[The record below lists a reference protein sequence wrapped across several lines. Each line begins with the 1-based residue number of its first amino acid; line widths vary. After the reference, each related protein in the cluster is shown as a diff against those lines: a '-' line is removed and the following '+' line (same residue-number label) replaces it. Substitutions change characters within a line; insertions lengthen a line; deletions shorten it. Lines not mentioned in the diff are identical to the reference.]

1 MKSFEQ
7 FEYEKSLLDE
17 ASIVGANVGQR
28 FQRNASTFQRGNTS
42 SAQYSKEI
50 GDGAKGPMN
59 RRQAK
64 GPAKTS
70 SQEKTTEKVKVLGT
84 QGVRQEPGGQ
94 GSKAPSIPTR
104 PGRRSDGSKKTGVAA
119 TIERNKARAKDFAK
133 SERGQKIGRTVGGAL
148 GAARN
153 YRPDAEAV
161 DTGAS
166 GMGTQLRQMRGIGA
180 AAIDGAIKGYQNRTK
195 DAKKND
201 RNVTGVGKQSGRSGS
216 DGKPQ
221 GLLGLGFSALKNE
234 IKKKVGIDDK
244 KTEGGQKITGDVESR
259 YRKGQQ
265 ERQKKRDQEAE
276 RKRPREQTPASAAA
290 TKSPSV
296 TGSDQPKTERT
307 PEQER
312 EKALVN
318 QRIGGGTGETKREN
332 IKKQRKTDATIE
344 IARRD
349 KKVKKQVEREA
360 DKLSS
365 DELGNA
371 RNTPKGKKTLDDIF
385 AAARRIGD
393 EEDAKTKKFED
404 DVKRTNVPVKSSSS
418 KVTKTQDTPAS
429 KQTVDVSATKV
440 DDDKLPSSKKPK
452 QLPSSK
458 KPKQVT
464 GSSPNQ
470 KSLPAKGE
478 SGGTKVVKATTVKGT
493 PKKLKRPNIR
503 NAKYKNNRELYDKD
517 RKAYNA
523 QSPENKTKVGN
534 QGRPKKEPEVR
545 PATRGEARRAI
556 NNATRNK
563 GTKPDNKKSEVKEA
577 TNVIKMAKQAKQ
589 QGKITKMRSY
599 SQMKK
604 DEAREAAIRRAQN
617 EQFSHW
623 REEFLW
629 EVDKKYPDKVKEIKP
644 MSGKNTIIINPE
656 DESAKYKRGY

>member
-17 ASIVGANVGQR
+17 ATIVGANVGQR

-59 RRQAK
+59 RREAK

-84 QGVRQEPGGQ
+84 SAGNIGVSP
-94 GSKAPSIPTR
+94 KAPSIPTR

-201 RNVTGVGKQSGRSGS
+201 RNVTGVGKQSGKSGS
-216 DGKPQ
+216 TDSKPQ
-221 GLLGLGFSALKNE
+221 GLLGLGFSAVKDA

-244 KTEGGQKITGDVESR
+244 KTEGGQKITGDVQSR

-276 RKRPREQTPASAAA
+276 NKRPKAQTPASAAA

-404 DVKRTNVPVKSSSS
+404 DVKRTNVPVKSSSG
-418 KVTKTQDTPAS
+418 KVTKTPDTPAS
-429 KQTVDVSATKV
+429 KQVVDVKATKV
-440 DDDKLPSSKKPK
+440 DDAK
-452 QLPSSK
+452 LPSSK

-470 KSLPAKGE
+470 KALPAKGE

-503 NAKYKNNRELYDKD
+503 NAKYKNNRELYDQD

-523 QSPENKTKVGN
+523 QSAENKTKVGK
-534 QGRPKKEPEVR
+534 QGRPKK
-545 PATRGEARRAI
+545 
-556 NNATRNK
+556 NK
-563 GTKPDNKKSEVKEA
+563 DIKEA

-604 DEAREAAIRRAQN
+604 DEAREAAIQRAQN

>member
-59 RRQAK
+59 RREVK

-84 QGVRQEPGGQ
+84 SAGNVGVSP
-94 GSKAPSIPTR
+94 KAPSIPTR

-180 AAIDGAIKGYQNRTK
+180 AAIDGAIKGYQNRPK
-195 DAKKND
+195 EAKKND

-216 DGKPQ
+216 DSKPQ
-221 GLLGLGFSALKNE
+221 GLLGLVGGAVKSA

-244 KTEGGQKITGDVESR
+244 KTEGGQKITGDVQSR

-265 ERQKKRDQEAE
+265 ERQKQRDQEAE
-276 RKRPREQTPASAAA
+276 RKRPRSQTPASVAA

-296 TGSDQPKTERT
+296 TGSDQPTGDTKKTQSDKERAIVK
-307 PEQER
+307 Q
-312 EKALVN
+312 AD
-318 QRIGGGTGETKREN
+318 N
-332 IKKQRKTDATIE
+332 ILGKDKKKQREIDKILQVDPKGDAPVPDDIAKDMADYERENKGKENKGKEKTFDRFMNVASQE
-344 IARRD
+344 AEKDR
-349 KKVKKQVEREA
+349 KKQKKMENI
-360 DKLSS
+360 
-365 DELGNA
+365 G
-371 RNTPKGKKTLDDIF
+371 KGTDI
-385 AAARRIGD
+385 
-393 EEDAKTKKFED
+393 EKAK
-404 DVKRTNVPVKSSSS
+404 SS
-418 KVTKTQDTPAS
+418 KVTKTPDTPAS
-429 KQTVDVSATKV
+429 QQTVDVSATKV
-440 DDDKLPSSKKPK
+440 DDAKLPSSKKPAE
-452 QLPSSK
+452 K
-458 KPKQVT
+458 KTPQVT

-470 KSLPAKGE
+470 KALPAKGE

-503 NAKYKNNRELYDKD
+503 NAKYKNNRELYDQD

-523 QSPENKTKVGN
+523 QSPENKTKVGK
-534 QGRPKKEPEVR
+534 QGRPKK
-545 PATRGEARRAI
+545 
-556 NNATRNK
+556 NK
-563 GTKPDNKKSEVKEA
+563 DIKEA

-604 DEAREAAIRRAQN
+604 DEAREAAIQRAQN

>member
-7 FEYEKSLLDE
+7 FEYEKSLMDE
-17 ASIVGANVGQR
+17 SIVGTNVGQR
-28 FQRNASTFQRGNTS
+28 FQRGNTS
-42 SAQYSKEI
+42 SAEYSNMISGTK
-50 GDGAKGPMN
+50 KPTSN
-59 RRQAK
+59 K
-64 GPAKTS
+64 LPPNTVNPATK
-70 SQEKTTEKVKVLGT
+70 EKTTEKVKVVGT
-84 QGVRQEPGGQ
+84 GGVRQEPQ
-94 GSKAPSIPTR
+94 GPKAPSIPTR

-133 SERGQKIGRTVGGAL
+133 SERGQKIGRTVGGAF

-221 GLLGLGFSALKNE
+221 GLLGLGFSAFKDAV
-234 IKKKVGIDDK
+234 KKKVGIDSK
-244 KTEGGQKITGDVESR
+244 KTAGGKTITGDVESK

-265 ERQKKRDQEAE
+265 ERQKQRDQEAE
-276 RKRPREQTPASAAA
+276 RKTPKKQTPDSAAR
-290 TKSPSV
+290 TRSPQV
-296 TGSDQPKTERT
+296 TGSDQPTGEVAKSRS
-307 PEQER
+307 PEQTAIV
-312 EKALVN
+312 KQAD
-318 QRIGGGTGETKREN
+318 N
-332 IKKQRKTDATIE
+332 ILGKDKPKQRVIDKQIK
-344 IARRD
+344 IARGD
-349 KKVKKQVEREA
+349 KEVKSQVKREA

-418 KVTKTQDTPAS
+418 KVTKTPDTPAS
-429 KQTVDVSATKV
+429 KQIVDVSATKV
-440 DDDKLPSSKKPK
+440 DDAK
-452 QLPSSK
+452 LPSSK

-470 KSLPAKGE
+470 KALPAKGE

-503 NAKYKNNRELYDKD
+503 NAKYKNNRELYDQD

-523 QSPENKTKVGN
+523 QSAENKTKVGK
-534 QGRPKKEPEVR
+534 QGRPKK
-545 PATRGEARRAI
+545 
-556 NNATRNK
+556 NK
-563 GTKPDNKKSEVKEA
+563 DIKEA

-604 DEAREAAIRRAQN
+604 DEAREAAIQRAQN

-656 DESAKYKRGY
+656 DETSKYKRGY

>member
-1 MKSFEQ
+1 MDTSMLMEMAHSKH
-7 FEYEKSLLDE
+7 
-17 ASIVGANVGQR
+17 ASE
-28 FQRNASTFQRGNTS
+28 F
-42 SAQYSKEI
+42 
-50 GDGAKGPMN
+50 
-59 RRQAK
+59 
-64 GPAKTS
+64 
-70 SQEKTTEKVKVLGT
+70 EKVKVVGT
-84 QGVRQEPGGQ
+84 GGVRQEPQ
-94 GSKAPSIPTR
+94 GPKAPSIPTR

-216 DGKPQ
+216 DSKPQ
-221 GLLGLGFSALKNE
+221 GLLGLVGGAVKSA

-244 KTEGGQKITGDVESR
+244 KTEGGQKITGDVQSR

-265 ERQKKRDQEAE
+265 ERQKQRDQEAE
-276 RKRPREQTPASAAA
+276 RKRPRAQTPASAAA

-296 TGSDQPKTERT
+296 TGSDQPTGDVAKSRS
-307 PEQER
+307 PEQTAIV
-312 EKALVN
+312 KQAD
-318 QRIGGGTGETKREN
+318 N
-332 IKKQRKTDATIE
+332 ILGKDKPKQRVIDKQIK
-344 IARRD
+344 IARGD
-349 KKVKKQVEREA
+349 KEVKSQVKREA

-418 KVTKTQDTPAS
+418 KVTKTPDTPAS
-429 KQTVDVSATKV
+429 KQIVDVSATKV
-440 DDDKLPSSKKPK
+440 DDAK
-452 QLPSSK
+452 LPSSK

-470 KSLPAKGE
+470 KALPAKGE

-503 NAKYKNNRELYDKD
+503 NAKYKNNRELYDQD

-523 QSPENKTKVGN
+523 QSAENKTKVGK
-534 QGRPKKEPEVR
+534 QGRPKK
-545 PATRGEARRAI
+545 
-556 NNATRNK
+556 NK
-563 GTKPDNKKSEVKEA
+563 DIKEA

-604 DEAREAAIRRAQN
+604 DEAREAAIQRAQN

>member
-28 FQRNASTFQRGNTS
+28 FQRNAKTFQRGNTS

-59 RRQAK
+59 RREAK

-84 QGVRQEPGGQ
+84 SAGNVGVNP
-94 GSKAPSIPTR
+94 KAPSIPTR

-133 SERGQKIGRTVGGAL
+133 SERGQKIGRTVGGAF

-216 DGKPQ
+216 DSKPQ
-221 GLLGLGFSALKNE
+221 GLLGLVGGAVKDA

-244 KTEGGQKITGDVESR
+244 KTEGGQKITGDVQSR

-265 ERQKKRDQEAE
+265 ERQKQRDQEAE
-276 RKRPREQTPASAAA
+276 RKTPKKQTPASAAA
-290 TKSPSV
+290 TRSPQV
-296 TGSDQPKTERT
+296 TGSDQPTGDVAKSRS
-307 PEQER
+307 PEQTAIV
-312 EKALVN
+312 KQAD
-318 QRIGGGTGETKREN
+318 N
-332 IKKQRKTDATIE
+332 ILGKDKPKQRQIDKQIE
-344 IARRD
+344 IAKKD
-349 KKVKKQVEREA
+349 KKVKSQVKREA

-404 DVKRTNVPVKSSSS
+404 DVKRTNVPVKSSSG
-418 KVTKTQDTPAS
+418 KVTKTPDTPAS
-429 KQTVDVSATKV
+429 KQVVDVKATKV
-440 DDDKLPSSKKPK
+440 DDAK
-452 QLPSSK
+452 LPSSK

-470 KSLPAKGE
+470 KALPAKGE

-503 NAKYKNNRELYDKD
+503 NAKYKNNRELYDQD

-523 QSPENKTKVGN
+523 QSPENKTKVGK
-534 QGRPKKEPEVR
+534 QGRPKKDETK
-545 PATRGEARRAI
+545 PATRADARRQL
-556 NNATRNK
+556 NK
-563 GTKPDNKKSEVKEA
+563 VGREITAKQIEKNKKDDNKKV
-577 TNVIKMAKQAKQ
+577 TNE
-589 QGKITKMRSY
+589 S
-599 SQMKK
+599 
-604 DEAREAAIRRAQN
+604 
-617 EQFSHW
+617 FSHW
-623 REEFLW
+623 REEFIW
-629 EVDKKYPDKVKEIKP
+629 ETDKKYPEKVKEIKP
-644 MSGKNTIIINPE
+644 MTGKNTITVNPE
-656 DESAKYKRGY
+656 DKGAKYKRGY

>member
-28 FQRNASTFQRGNTS
+28 FQRNAKTFQRGNTS

-59 RRQAK
+59 RREAK

-84 QGVRQEPGGQ
+84 SAGNIGVSP
-94 GSKAPSIPTR
+94 KAPSIPTR

-133 SERGQKIGRTVGGAL
+133 SERGQKIGRTVGGAF

-216 DGKPQ
+216 DSKPQ
-221 GLLGLGFSALKNE
+221 GLLGLVGGAVKDA

-244 KTEGGQKITGDVESR
+244 KTEGGQKITGDVQSR

-265 ERQKKRDQEAE
+265 ERQKQRDQEAE
-276 RKRPREQTPASAAA
+276 RKTPKKQTPASAAA
-290 TKSPSV
+290 TRSPQV
-296 TGSDQPKTERT
+296 TGSDQPTGDVAKSRS
-307 PEQER
+307 PEQTAIV
-312 EKALVN
+312 KQAD
-318 QRIGGGTGETKREN
+318 N
-332 IKKQRKTDATIE
+332 ILGKDKPKQRQIDKQIE
-344 IARRD
+344 IAKKD
-349 KKVKKQVEREA
+349 KKVKSQVKREA

-404 DVKRTNVPVKSSSS
+404 DVKRTNVPVKSSSG
-418 KVTKTQDTPAS
+418 KVTKTPDTPAS
-429 KQTVDVSATKV
+429 KQVVDVKATKV
-440 DDDKLPSSKKPK
+440 DDAK
-452 QLPSSK
+452 LPSSK

-470 KSLPAKGE
+470 KALPAKGE

-503 NAKYKNNRELYDKD
+503 NAKYKNNRELYDQD

-523 QSPENKTKVGN
+523 QSAENKTKVGK
-534 QGRPKKEPEVR
+534 QGRPKK
-545 PATRGEARRAI
+545 
-556 NNATRNK
+556 NK
-563 GTKPDNKKSEVKEA
+563 DIKEA

-604 DEAREAAIRRAQN
+604 DEAREAAIQRAQN

>member
-59 RRQAK
+59 RREAK

-84 QGVRQEPGGQ
+84 SAGNIGISP
-94 GSKAPSIPTR
+94 KAPSIPTR

-201 RNVTGVGKQSGRSGS
+201 RNVTGVGKQSGKSGS

-221 GLLGLGFSALKNE
+221 GLLGLGFSAVKDA

-244 KTEGGQKITGDVESR
+244 KTEGGQKITGDVQSR

-265 ERQKKRDQEAE
+265 ERQKQRDQEAE
-276 RKRPREQTPASAAA
+276 KKTPKKQTQASVDA

-312 EKALVN
+312 EKASVN
-318 QRIGGGTGETKREN
+318 QIIGGGTGETKREN

-344 IARRD
+344 IARKD

-418 KVTKTQDTPAS
+418 KVTKTSDTPAS
-429 KQTVDVSATKV
+429 KQVVDVKATKV
-440 DDDKLPSSKKPK
+440 DDAK
-452 QLPSSK
+452 LPSSK

-470 KSLPAKGE
+470 KALPAKGE

-503 NAKYKNNRELYDKD
+503 NAKYKNNRELYDQD

-523 QSPENKTKVGN
+523 QSAENKTKVGK
-534 QGRPKKEPEVR
+534 QGRPKK
-545 PATRGEARRAI
+545 
-556 NNATRNK
+556 NK
-563 GTKPDNKKSEVKEA
+563 DIKEA
-577 TNVIKMAKQAKQ
+577 TNVIKMAKQAKE

-656 DESAKYKRGY
+656 DESSKYKRGY